1 MTKETWLKG
10 ESGTYSVNDGFR
22 LAVTNQN
29 LAAIPTNIDHHTRFL
44 PMLLRN
50 ARLGYLAIIALVFL
64 RFVIGFHF
72 YMEGIAKVRE
82 GGFSST
88 GFLASAKGPLAKTF
102 QSMVPDFDGSIRL
115 DTGKDKDKPESRD
128 DYRSGDL
135 KQVYDGFIKDASRLY
150 NFTEEQKKESEQ
162 FVEEARKQLVD
173 SYKTHKAAI
182 DEYKSGIPRIAS
194 LENDEMRTNVA
205 SMRRQRDEIET
216 KWRALVKQPLYE
228 IDRISAELEKRVN
241 GLATDQQSLVEK
253 RKIYASLRLQSPAP
267 IDVKTSDKIIP
278 AFDMS
283 IDVKTIDKII
293 PIFDM
298 SVGILLMLGLLTP
311 LAGLAA
317 GLFLASV
324 VLTQFPG
331 SYGSVPTYYQAIEML
346 GCFFLAFSDAGRYA
360 GLDFLP
366 WSFWNRNKTTP
377 V

>member
-1 MTKETWLKG
+1 
-10 ESGTYSVNDGFR
+10 
-22 LAVTNQN
+22 
-29 LAAIPTNIDHHTRFL
+29 
-44 PMLLRN
+44 MLLRN

-72 YMEGIAKVRE
+72 YMEGTTKVRE

-88 GFLASAKGPLAKTF
+88 GFLVTAKGPLAKTF

-115 DTGKDKDKPESRD
+115 DTGKDKDKPESKD
-128 DYRSGDL
+128 DYKSGAL
-135 KQVYDGFIKDASRLY
+135 KQVYDGFIDDASRLY
-150 NFTEEQKKESEQ
+150 KFTEEQQKESKQ
-162 FVEEARKQLVD
+162 FVEDARRQLVD

-182 DEYKSGIPRIAS
+182 DEYKSGMPRIAS
-194 LENDEMRTNVA
+194 LENDAMRTNVA
-205 SMRRQRDEIET
+205 SMRRQRDEIEA
-216 KWRALVKQPLYE
+216 KWKALVKQPLYD

-241 GLATDQQSLVEK
+241 ELATEQQSLVEK
-253 RKIYASLRLQSPAP
+253 KKVYASLRLQSSSP
-267 IDVKTSDKIIP
+267 IDVKL
-278 AFDMS
+278 
-283 IDVKTIDKII
+283 IDKII

-331 SYGSVPTYYQAIEML
+331 SHGSAPTYYQAIEML

-377 V
+377 VE

>member
-1 MTKETWLKG
+1 
-10 ESGTYSVNDGFR
+10 
-22 LAVTNQN
+22 
-29 LAAIPTNIDHHTRFL
+29 
-44 PMLLRN
+44 MLFRN

-72 YMEGIAKVRE
+72 YMEGVAKVRE

-102 QSMVPDFDGSIRL
+102 QSMVPDLDGSIRL
-115 DTGKDKDKPESRD
+115 DTGKDKDKADSKD
-128 DYRSGDL
+128 DYRSGEL
-135 KQVYDGFIKDASRLY
+135 KRVYDSFIKDASRLY
-150 NFTEEQKKESEQ
+150 KFTDEQQKESEQ
-162 FVEEARKQLVD
+162 FVEVARKQLVD

-182 DEYKSGIPRIAS
+182 DEYKSGMPRIAS

-205 SMRRQRDEIET
+205 SMRRQRDDIET
-216 KWRALVKQPLYE
+216 KWKALVKQPLYD
-228 IDRISAELEKRVN
+228 IDRISAELEKQVN
-241 GLATDQQSLVEK
+241 GLATEQQAEVEK
-253 RKIYASLRLQSPAP
+253 KKIYASLRLDNSSAL
-267 IDVKTSDKIIP
+267 DVKL
-278 AFDMS
+278 
-283 IDVKTIDKII
+283 IDKII

-311 LAGLAA
+311 LAGLAS

-331 SYGSVPTYYQAIEML
+331 SHGSIPTYYQAVEML

-377 V
+377 SE

>member
-1 MTKETWLKG
+1 
-10 ESGTYSVNDGFR
+10 
-22 LAVTNQN
+22 
-29 LAAIPTNIDHHTRFL
+29 
-44 PMLLRN
+44 MLFRN

-72 YMEGIAKVRE
+72 YMEGAAKVRE

-102 QSMVPDFDGSIRL
+102 QSMVPDVDGSIRL
-115 DTGKDKDKPESRD
+115 DSGKDKDKPDSKD
-128 DYRSGDL
+128 DYRSGAL
-135 KQVYDGFIKDASRLY
+135 KLVYDGFIKDASRLY
-150 NFTEEQKKESEQ
+150 NFTDEQQKESEQ
-162 FVEEARKQLVD
+162 FVEVARKQLVD

-182 DEYKSGIPRIAS
+182 DEYKSGMQRIAS
-194 LENDEMRTNVA
+194 MENDEMRTNVA
-205 SMRRQRDEIET
+205 SMRRQRDDIET
-216 KWRALVKQPLYE
+216 KWKALVKQPLYD
-228 IDRISAELEKRVN
+228 IDRISAELEKQVN
-241 GLATDQQSLVEK
+241 GLATEQQAEVEK
-253 RKIYASLRLQSPAP
+253 KKIYASLRLDSSSAF
-267 IDVKTSDKIIP
+267 DVKL
-278 AFDMS
+278 
-283 IDVKTIDKII
+283 IDKII

-331 SYGSVPTYYQAIEML
+331 SHGSIPTYYQAIEMI

-377 V
+377 SE

>member
-1 MTKETWLKG
+1 
-10 ESGTYSVNDGFR
+10 
-22 LAVTNQN
+22 
-29 LAAIPTNIDHHTRFL
+29 
-44 PMLLRN
+44 MLLRN

-72 YMEGIAKVRE
+72 YMEGTAKIRE

-115 DTGKDKDKPESRD
+115 DTGKDKDQPESKD
-128 DYRSGDL
+128 DYRSGAL
-135 KQVYDGFIKDASRLY
+135 KQVYDGFIEDASRLY
-150 NFTEEQKKESEQ
+150 KFSEEQQKESKQ

-173 SYKTHKAAI
+173 SFKTHKAAI
-182 DEYKSGIPRIAS
+182 EEYKNGMPRIAS
-194 LENDEMRTNVA
+194 LENDVMRTNVA
-205 SMRRQRDEIET
+205 SLRRQRDETEI
-216 KWRALVKQPLYE
+216 KWKALAKQPLYD
-228 IDRISAELEKRVN
+228 IDRISTELEKSVN
-241 GLATDQQSLVEK
+241 GLATEQQSLVEK
-253 RKIYASLRLQSPAP
+253 KKIYASLRLQRSAP
-267 IDVKTSDKIIP
+267 IDVKTIDKTIP

-377 V
+377 VE

>member
-1 MTKETWLKG
+1 
-10 ESGTYSVNDGFR
+10 
-22 LAVTNQN
+22 
-29 LAAIPTNIDHHTRFL
+29 
-44 PMLLRN
+44 MLLRN

-72 YMEGIAKVRE
+72 YMEGTTKVRE

-88 GFLASAKGPLAKTF
+88 GFLATAKGPLAKTF

-115 DTGKDKDKPESRD
+115 DTGKDKDKPESKD
-128 DYRSGDL
+128 DYKSGAL
-135 KQVYDGFIKDASRLY
+135 KQVYDGFIDDASRLY
-150 NFTEEQKKESEQ
+150 KFTEEQQKESKQ
-162 FVEEARKQLVD
+162 FVEDARRQLVD

-182 DEYKSGIPRIAS
+182 DEYKSGMPRIAS
-194 LENDEMRTNVA
+194 LENDAMRTNVA
-205 SMRRQRDEIET
+205 SMRRQRDEIEA
-216 KWRALVKQPLYE
+216 KWKALVKQPLYD

-241 GLATDQQSLVEK
+241 ELATEQQSLVEK
-253 RKIYASLRLQSPAP
+253 KKVYASLRLQSSSP
-267 IDVKTSDKIIP
+267 IDVKL
-278 AFDMS
+278 
-283 IDVKTIDKII
+283 IDKII

-331 SYGSVPTYYQAIEML
+331 SHGSAPTYYQAIEML

-377 V
+377 VE